1 MRYRINEQ
9 MLLTCMPKEGLVGP
23 VAPYLRSFAQSLSAQ
38 GYTRRYM
45 RRQLMLAACF
55 SRWLKQRRVR
65 LRCIRAEHPTQYL
78 RCRHRDRQA
87 VAGDAPAFDH
97 LLEFLRGKRM
107 IPPKKRSALRLTP
120 AQRCTQRYQR
130 YLCEDRVL
138 AKATIINYV
147 PFIGEFLKD
156 RFGDEAVKLSCL
168 RATDVVR
175 FVQRQARH
183 LHGKRAK
190 LMTTALRSFFQYT
203 RLRGDVTSD
212 LAAAVPIVASWS
224 MASIPRA
231 IAPEQ
236 TQKLLAS
243 IDRKNAVG
251 RRDYAIVLL
260 LARLGLRAGE
270 VAAVEL
276 NDIDWG
282 AGQLTVHGKGG
293 RKSEMPLPLEVGR
306 AIAAYLRHGRPRCA
320 SRRVF
325 LRTKAPIRGFE
336 GAGGVGS
343 IIRHRLKRARIATPS
358 FGAHQFRHGLASDM
372 LRQGASLAEIGA
384 VLGHQHPDTT
394 RIYTK
399 IDLKALH
406 TLAQPWPGGAR

>member
-9 MLLTCMPKEGLVGP
+9 MVLTCMPKEGLVGP
-23 VAPYLRSFAQSLSAQ
+23 IAPYLHSFAQSLSAQ
-38 GYTRRYM
+38 GYERRYM
-45 RRQLMLAACF
+45 RRQLVLAACF
-55 SRWLKQRRVR
+55 SRWLNHRRVR
-65 LRCIRAEHPTQYL
+65 LRCIRSEHPTQYL

-87 VAGDAPAFDH
+87 VAGDTAAFDH
-97 LLEFLRGKRM
+97 LMEFLRGKRM

-120 AQRCTQRYQR
+120 AERCTQRYEQ
-130 YLCEDRVL
+130 YLREDRAL

-147 PFIGEFLKD
+147 PFIGDFLKD

-183 LHGKRAK
+183 LHVKRAK

-203 RLRGDVTSD
+203 RLRGDVTLD

-243 IDRKNAVG
+243 IDRKTPVG

-293 RKSEMPLPLEVGR
+293 RKSEMPLPPEVGR

-336 GAGGVGS
+336 GACGVGS

-406 TLAQPWPGGAR
+406 TLAQPWPGGVR

>member
-1 MRYRINEQ
+1 MRYRINDQ
-9 MLLTCMPKEGLVGP
+9 MVLLCMPKEGPVGP
-23 VAPYLRSFAQSLSAQ
+23 IAPHLRSFSQALSVQ
-38 GYTRRYM
+38 GYDRRYV

-55 SRWLKQRRVR
+55 SRWLKQRCIR
-65 LRCIRAEHPTQYL
+65 LRCIRSEHPAQYL
-78 RCRHRDRQA
+78 RRRHRDRQA
-87 VAGDAPAFDH
+87 VPGDSPAFSH
-97 LLEFLRGKRM
+97 LMAFLRAKQM
-107 IPPKKRSALRLTP
+107 IPQKKDSPPRLTP
-120 AQRCTQRYQR
+120 VARCVQGYER
-130 YLCEDRVL
+130 YLREDRAL

-147 PFIGEFLKD
+147 PFIADFLKD
-156 RFGDEAVKLSCL
+156 RFGDEAAKLSCL

-175 FVQRQARH
+175 FVQRRARH
-183 LHGKRAK
+183 LHVKRSK

-203 RLRGDVTSD
+203 RLRGEVTLD
-212 LAAAVPIVASWS
+212 LSAAVPIVASWS

-236 TQKLLAS
+236 TKKLLAS
-243 IDRKNAVG
+243 IDRKTSMG

-260 LARLGLRAGE
+260 LARLGLRSGE

-276 NDIDWG
+276 NDIDWS
-282 AGQLTVHGKGG
+282 AGEVTVQGKRG
-293 RKSEMPLPLEVGR
+293 RRSEMPLPPEVGR
-306 AIAAYLRHGRPRCA
+306 AIAAYLRHGRPKCA

-336 GAGGVGS
+336 GASGVGS
-343 IIRHRLKRARIATPS
+343 IIRHRLIREGIATPTR
-358 FGAHQFRHGLASDM
+358 GAHQFRHGLASDM

-384 VLGHQHPDTT
+384 LLGHQHPDTT

-406 TLAQPWPGGAR
+406 TLAQRWPSGVQ